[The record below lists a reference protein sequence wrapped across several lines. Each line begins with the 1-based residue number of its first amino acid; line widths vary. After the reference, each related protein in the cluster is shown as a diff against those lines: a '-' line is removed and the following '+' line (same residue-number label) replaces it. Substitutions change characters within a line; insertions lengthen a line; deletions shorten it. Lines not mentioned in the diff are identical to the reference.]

1 MLLLTRLLPFSQTIL
16 EDMLKQAGPKP
27 ANCPNIQTAN
37 LPTGR
42 VLQIVPFGSTVQRRQ
57 YPGLAGSE
65 ERLSVPEAGGG
76 KGPKDWPERPFP

>member
-1 MLLLTRLLPFSQTIL
+1 
-16 EDMLKQAGPKP
+16 MLKQAGPKP

-76 KGPKDWPERPFP
+76 KGPKDWPGHPFP